1 MIENPMIS
9 VQSDY
14 LGSIINAAIEY
25 DKLSDAQSKHYFR
38 DKTTQQHGEVII
50 GSFLLDMLKA
60 GYRIDVELNMT
71 YTSIKLLPR
80 VMQSYLQSLVDEGR
94 SLNIAADAAA
104 RGLAAYLFAVGINEH
119 DTKLTVA
126 LKRTAF
132 SKPAPDEG
140 PLWAECLRITT
151 GLKREKDFLI
161 SALEGGSG
169 VYRGGKGLMLMA
181 IGPLIRV
188 YKAAFSVDL
197 SEYGLVDMAMEVN
210 I

>member
-25 DKLSDAQSKHYFR
+25 DKLSDAQSKNYFR

-119 DTKLTVA
+119 DTKLSVA

-132 SKPAPDEG
+132 SKPASDEG
-140 PLWAECLRITT
+140 PLWAECLRVTT
-151 GLKREKDFLI
+151 GLKREKDFMI
-161 SALEGGSG
+161 PALEGGSG

-181 IGPLIRV
+181 IGPLIRA